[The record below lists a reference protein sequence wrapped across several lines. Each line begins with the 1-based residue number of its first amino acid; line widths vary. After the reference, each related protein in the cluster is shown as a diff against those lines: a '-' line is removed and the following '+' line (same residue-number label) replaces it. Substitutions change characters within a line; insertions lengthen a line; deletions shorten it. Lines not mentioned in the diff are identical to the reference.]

1 MSNLFDKY
9 MEIEELDNKV
19 NKLVK
24 LKKQAENKSERDR
37 LDKEIDY
44 TLGRLLELKHK
55 LDKITVSTL
64 NIK

>member
-1 MSNLFDKY
+1 MTNLFDKY
-9 MEIEELDNKV
+9 KELEELDDKV

-37 LDKEIDY
+37 IDREIDC

-55 LDKITVSTL
+55 LDRVKVFSPM
-64 NIK
+64 

>member
-1 MSNLFDKY
+1 MSSLFDKY

-19 NKLVK
+19 SKLVK

-37 LDKEIDY
+37 IDKEIDY
-44 TLGRLLELKHK
+44 TLGILLELKHK
-55 LDKITVSTL
+55 LDKIIVSTL

>member
-1 MSNLFDKY
+1 MTNLFDKY
-9 MEIEELDNKV
+9 KELEELDNKV

-37 LDKEIDY
+37 IDREIDC

-55 LDKITVSTL
+55 LDRVKVFSPM
-64 NIK
+64 

>member
-1 MSNLFDKY
+1 MVNLFDKY
-9 MEIEELDNKV
+9 KEMEELDDKI

-37 LDKEIDY
+37 IDREIDCA
-44 TLGRLLELKHK
+44 LGRLLELKHK
-55 LDKITVSTL
+55 LDKMIVSTL

>member
-19 NKLVK
+19 SKLVK

-37 LDKEIDY
+37 IDKEIDY
-44 TLGRLLELKHK
+44 TLGILLELKHK
-55 LDKITVSTL
+55 LDKIIVSTL

>member
-1 MSNLFDKY
+1 MTNLFDKY
-9 MEIEELDNKV
+9 RELEELDNRV

-37 LDKEIDY
+37 IDREIDC

-55 LDKITVSTL
+55 LDRVKVFSPM
-64 NIK
+64 

>member
-1 MSNLFDKY
+1 MTNLFDKY
-9 MEIEELDNKV
+9 KELEELDDKV

-37 LDKEIDY
+37 IDREIDC

-55 LDKITVSTL
+55 LDKVKVFSPM
-64 NIK
+64 

>member
-1 MSNLFDKY
+1 MTNLFDKY
-9 MEIEELDNKV
+9 RELEELDDKV

-37 LDKEIDY
+37 IDREIDC

-55 LDKITVSTL
+55 LDRVKVFSPM
-64 NIK
+64 